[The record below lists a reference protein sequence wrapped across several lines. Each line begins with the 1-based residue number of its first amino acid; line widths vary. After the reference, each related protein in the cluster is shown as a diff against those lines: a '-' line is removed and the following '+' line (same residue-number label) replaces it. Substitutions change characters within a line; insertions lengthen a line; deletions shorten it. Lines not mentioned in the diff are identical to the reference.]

1 MMKVLVL
8 IVLFL
13 IAPVSGAEVPV
24 PPFRSYVT
32 DLTGTISAGD
42 TARLEQKLVAF
53 EQKKGSQVAV
63 LIVPTTLPE
72 TIEQFSIRVV
82 DAWKPGRKK
91 VDDGVLLL
99 VAKEDRTVRIEVG
112 YGLEGALPDA
122 IAKRII
128 EETIIPGFRRGDF
141 AGAIDAGVERIL
153 RVADGESLP
162 PPVRRNQGEAMA
174 GGFSPDM
181 LIPILLAVFI
191 VGKVLQSLLG
201 RFGGATVMSGIT
213 GWIVWA
219 MTASVAFTLLL
230 AVVVFFIN
238 LFGSAGAGLTRGG
251 RNWPGGGGFGGGWGG
266 GGGFGGGGFG
276 GGGGGGFGGGGASGR
291 W

>member
-1 MMKVLVL
+1 MMKVLAL

-13 IAPVSGAEVPV
+13 ITPVSGAEVLV

-42 TARLEQKLVAF
+42 TARLEQKLAAF
-53 EQKKGSQVAV
+53 EKKRGSQIAV
-63 LIVPTTLPE
+63 LIIPTTLPE

-82 DAWKPGRKK
+82 DTWKPGRKK

-128 EETIIPGFRRGDF
+128 EETIIPGFRKGDF
-141 AGAIDAGVERIL
+141 AGAIDAGVEQIL
-153 RVADGESLP
+153 RVAEGEPLLP
-162 PPVRRNQGEAMA
+162 PVHRNQGVAMP
-174 GGFSPDM
+174 GDFSMDM
-181 LIPILLAVFI
+181 LIPVLLAVFI
-191 VGKVLQSLLG
+191 GGKVLQSVLG
-201 RFGGATVMSGIT
+201 RFAGAAVMSGIT

-219 MTASVAFTLLL
+219 MTTSVAITLLL

-238 LFGSAGAGLTRGG
+238 LFGSVGAGVTRGG
-251 RNWPGGGGFGGGWGG
+251 RNWPGGGWGG